1 MNYVLVDIREVHK
14 KPVLPSEAAVTVQDI
29 PTATH
34 TPLRAT
40 VQDLPTATHTP
51 LSTATAGEC
60 LPHERPIPKPR
71 ASVGDSISH
80 GGMNNARVV
89 GVPTEHS
96 GVGELPCAESSGA
109 AVSSAVKSKST
120 RAATVLSPA
129 TIYPATCYPA
139 TIYPATSYP
148 ATIYPATIYPAT
160 CYPAT
165 IYPATS
171 YPATSY
177 PATSYPATSYQAH
190 LQPLQPG
197 FVQPSSAGL
206 PSAEPSYQ
214 QAPQRPGF
222 VQPSSAGLPSAEPS
236 YQQAPQRPGFVQPSS
251 AGLPSAEPSY
261 QQAPQ
266 RPGFV
271 QPSSAGLPRGA
282 GLTLPSAA
290 QCQVKPEQATAA
302 PAIPHPPTLSFVS
315 SPQYSS
321 LVAPAQQPL
330 SSSGLFGATPLT
342 GLKLSSA
349 QPSITL
355 NLGTP
360 FFGAASTIPHI
371 TPVFPDPRVEPPGRA
386 FAIDDQSVPQFV
398 AHSMPGS
405 RVLGSV
411 GVSQATTAA
420 APVQVQPAEVPPPT
434 PIGFKIVNVVV
445 KSSIQ

>member
-14 KPVLPSEAAVTVQDI
+14 KRVLATAAPLRATAQDL
-29 PTATH
+29 PTTATH

-40 VQDLPTATHTP
+40 VQDLPTATPTP

-80 GGMNNARVV
+80 GWMNNVRVV
-89 GVPTEHS
+89 AAAKVEPTEYS
-96 GVGELPCAESSGA
+96 GEGELPLAKSSA
-109 AVSSAVKSKST
+109 ATVMLSAVKSKST
-120 RAATVLSPA
+120 RAATVHSPA
-129 TIYPATCYPA
+129 T
-139 TIYPATSYP
+139 
-148 ATIYPATIYPAT
+148 
-160 CYPAT
+160 
-165 IYPATS
+165 
-171 YPATSY
+171 
-177 PATSYPATSYQAH
+177 
-190 LQPLQPG
+190 
-197 FVQPSSAGL
+197 
-206 PSAEPSYQ
+206 SYQ

-222 VQPSSAGLPSAEPS
+222 VQPSSAGL
-236 YQQAPQRPGFVQPSS
+236 
-251 AGLPSAEPSY
+251 L
-261 QQAPQ
+261 
-266 RPGFV
+266 
-271 QPSSAGLPRGA
+271 RGA
-282 GLTLPSAA
+282 GLTLSSAA
-290 QCQVKPEQATAA
+290 QCQVKSEQATAA

-315 SPQYSS
+315 SS

-349 QPSITL
+349 QPSRTL

-386 FAIDDQSVPQFV
+386 VAIDDQSVPQFV
-398 AHSMPGS
+398 AHSMLGVPL
-405 RVLGSV
+405 RLGSV

-420 APVQVQPAEVPPPT
+420 APVQVQPAEVAPPT

>member
-14 KPVLPSEAAVTVQDI
+14 KPVLPSEAATAVTVQDI
-29 PTATH
+29 PTA
-34 TPLRAT
+34 PLRVT

-148 ATIYPATIYPAT
+148 ATSYPATIYPAT

-177 PATSYPATSYQAH
+177 PATSYQAH
-190 LQPLQPG
+190 LQPLQ
-197 FVQPSSAGL
+197 
-206 PSAEPSYQ
+206 
-214 QAPQRPGF
+214 PGF

-398 AHSMPGS
+398 AHPMPGS

-420 APVQVQPAEVPPPT
+420 APLQVQPAEVPPPT

>member
-14 KPVLPSEAAVTVQDI
+14 KPVLPSEAATAVTVQDI

-40 VQDLPTATHTP
+40 VQDLPTATPTP

-148 ATIYPATIYPAT
+148 ATSYPATIYPAT

-222 VQPSSAGLPSAEPS
+222 VQPSSAGLP
-236 YQQAPQRPGFVQPSS
+236 
-251 AGLPSAEPSY
+251 
-261 QQAPQ
+261 
-266 RPGFV
+266 
-271 QPSSAGLPRGA
+271 RGA

-302 PAIPHPPTLSFVS
+302 PAIPSLPTLSFVS
-315 SPQYSS
+315 SPDWSS

-420 APVQVQPAEVPPPT
+420 APVQVQPAEVPPAT

>member
-14 KPVLPSEAAVTVQDI
+14 KPVLPSEAATAVTVQDI

-40 VQDLPTATHTP
+40 VQDLPTATPTP

-148 ATIYPATIYPAT
+148 ATSYPATIYPAT

-177 PATSYPATSYQAH
+177 PATSYPPTSYQAH
-190 LQPLQPG
+190 LQPLQ
-197 FVQPSSAGL
+197 
-206 PSAEPSYQ
+206 
-214 QAPQRPGF
+214 
-222 VQPSSAGLPSAEPS
+222 
-236 YQQAPQRPGFVQPSS
+236 PGFVQPSS

>member
-14 KPVLPSEAAVTVQDI
+14 KPVLPSEAATAVTVQDI

-40 VQDLPTATHTP
+40 AQDLPTATPTPLRATVQDLPTATHTPLRATAQDLPTATHTP

-148 ATIYPATIYPAT
+148 AT
-160 CYPAT
+160 
-165 IYPATS
+165 
-171 YPATSY
+171 
-177 PATSYPATSYQAH
+177 SYQAH

-271 QPSSAGLPRGA
+271 QPSSAGFPRGA

-315 SPQYSS
+315 SPDWSS

-398 AHSMPGS
+398 AHSMLGS

-420 APVQVQPAEVPPPT
+420 APVQVQPAEVPPAT